1 MFKNVLVPHDGS
13 ALSKK
18 GVRQAVA
25 LARAVGARVTGFHV
39 APDYATMF
47 LAPSLL
53 TKSDIPEHM
62 ISRRETSALR
72 ILREIEKI
80 CEKEEVSFSG
90 FFALN
95 ENPAAA
101 ILEATSTYKADA
113 IAMASH
119 SRKGISSLLLGSQT
133 QKVLALSSVPVM
145 VFRG

>member
-1 MFKNVLVPHDGS
+1 MFKNILVPHDGS

-18 GVRQAVA
+18 GVKQAVV
-25 LARAVGARVTGFHV
+25 LAKAVGARVTGFHV
-39 APDYATMF
+39 APDYASMF
-47 LAPSLL
+47 FAPSLL
-53 TKSDIPEHM
+53 NKSEIPEQM

-72 ILREIEKI
+72 VLKEVEKF
-80 CEKEEVSFSG
+80 CEKEGVSFKG

-101 ILEATSTYKADA
+101 ILEAISMYKADA